1 MLIKLNIY
9 NELYLVLFRK
19 CFLTS
24 FLRTLKVGAVLP
36 GQMSPEIIM
45 IKTACDLSG

>member
-9 NELYLVLFRK
+9 IELYLVLFGE

-24 FLRTLKVGAVLP
+24 FLGTLKVGAVLP
-36 GQMSPEIIM
+36 GQMSPETIL